1 MRQVFLDVETQKS
14 FEEVGGYLPQEL
26 RVSFV
31 GVCVRDGF
39 QGKGEFK
46 GYFEQDLPDLWP
58 LLETADVI
66 VGFNLINFDI
76 EAMRPY
82 YSGDPDSWNTLDL
95 LLRFKEAAGHRI
107 KLDSIAQ
114 ETLGTS
120 KTADGLQAIEY
131 YRRGQLRELARYC
144 LYDVAITRDV
154 YDYGRRYR
162 KLKYVNKWNRHIEVD
177 VDFDYQ
183 PPRKGGVQM
192 TLLGA

>member
-26 RVSFV
+26 KVSFV
-31 GVCVRDGF
+31 GICVRDGF
-39 QGKGEFK
+39 QGPGEFQ
-46 GYFEQDLPDLWP
+46 GFFEEDLPDLWP
-58 LLETADVI
+58 ILETADVI
-66 VGFNLINFDI
+66 VGYNIIGFDV

-82 YSGDPDSWNTLDL
+82 YSGDPEAWNVLDL
-95 LLRFKEAAGHRI
+95 LVRFKESAGHRI

-114 ETLGTS
+114 ETLGTQ
-120 KTADGLQAIEY
+120 KTADGLKAIEY
-131 YRRGQLRELARYC
+131 YRNGQLRELARYC

-154 YDYGRRYR
+154 YDYGRRHR

-177 VDFDYQ
+177 VDFDYT
-183 PPRKGGVQM
+183 PPELGGVQM